1 MAVGTFEEDRDV
13 FGGRA
18 EAGFEGG
25 GEAVVGA
32 DEQGVVE
39 VEGDGEVERVV
50 GLGVLASSAVVGEGE
65 GCTVV
70 VVARVCQ
77 EQRVKGWL

>member
-1 MAVGTFEEDRDV
+1 MSLGKGLRRDL
-13 FGGRA
+13 R
-18 EAGFEGG
+18 
-25 GEAVVGA
+25 EAVKPLWGRMRRVWFVL
-32 DEQGVVE
+32 QVWVK

-50 GLGVLASSAVVGEGE
+50 GLGVLASSVVVGEGE